1 MSRSYIAGGNVAPS
15 VFVTPDTSV
24 VGGQVVQAGAGDKV
38 FGISQPGTRQAPLAG
53 LDDGFCAIAGQ
64 GLMVL
69 DAKDVGWLQIGGT
82 VTFGDFLKPTTGGV
96 GVTTTSDGDFYGA
109 RALESG
115 VSGDLINVEVMFG
128 FHTQ

>member
-1 MSRSYIAGGNVAPS
+1 MSRSYIAGGNIAPS

-24 VGGQVVQAGAGDKV
+24 VGGQVLQATSGDKII
-38 FGISQPGTRQAPLAG
+38 GISQPGTRQAPLPG
-53 LDDGFCAIAGQ
+53 LDDGYCAIATQ
-64 GLMVL
+64 GLVVY
-69 DAKDVGWLQIGGT
+69 DIKDVAWLQIGGT

-96 GVTTTSDGDFYGA
+96 GISTTSDGDYYGA

-115 VSGDLINVEVMFG
+115 VSGDLIQVEVMFG